1 MLRKLAL
8 LYSNSPP
15 HNLVIYL
22 FVLSVAAIAAF
33 RVPYLYPVA
42 FILASTWYGVAS
54 RQLAGAGAGA
64 QAPDVVVSSELVIAC
79 GIASLLLHVAIAGTR
94 IVDEV
99 ATGKE
104 LSEFA
109 VRDAAYIISEGLIC
123 AAVAPV
129 VAAVMRLG
137 GLEHTAG
144 SNSSPAEFRNILEE
158 FAKRSLGMAQN
169 MERLS
174 SAIAA
179 SAERYE
185 NSAALVSTSL
195 EALATDVRAKTNSVG
210 LQLSALETQANG
222 LGRSM
227 ASTTT
232 EVHKVGVEAS
242 TAFVAI
248 NDSIQ
253 SLETLLNG
261 MRDLASSVNRFIRPD
276 ATADQHNGPR
286 A

>member
-1 MLRKLAL
+1 MLKKLPL
-8 LYSNSPP
+8 LYSNSPL

-33 RVPYLYPVA
+33 RIPYLYPVA

-54 RQLAGAGAGA
+54 RQLADSGV

-104 LSEFA
+104 LSEFS
-109 VRDAAYIISEGLIC
+109 VRDAAYIVSEGLVC

-129 VAAVMRLG
+129 IAAVMRLG
-137 GLEHTAG
+137 GLGRTAAG
-144 SNSSPAEFRNILEE
+144 LSSPAEFRNILEE

-185 NSAALVSTSL
+185 NSAVLVSTAL
-195 EALATDVRAKTNSVG
+195 EALATDVRVKANGVG
-210 LQLSALETQANG
+210 LQLSALESQANG

-242 TAFVAI
+242 AAFVAM

-276 ATADQHNGPR
+276 ATADPHNRPR
-286 A
+286 V

>member
-1 MLRKLAL
+1 MLKKLPL

-33 RVPYLYPVA
+33 RIPYLYPVA
-42 FILASTWYGVAS
+42 FIVASTWYGVAS
-54 RQLAGAGAGA
+54 RQLADSGA

-104 LSEFA
+104 LSEFS
-109 VRDAAYIISEGLIC
+109 VRDAAYIVSEGLVC

-129 VAAVMRLG
+129 IAAVMRLG
-137 GLEHTAG
+137 GLERTAAG
-144 SNSSPAEFRNILEE
+144 LSSPAEFRNILEE

-185 NSAALVSTSL
+185 NSAVLVSTAL
-195 EALATDVRAKTNSVG
+195 EALATDVRVKANGVG
-210 LQLSALETQANG
+210 LQLSALESQANG

-232 EVHKVGVEAS
+232 EIHKVGVEAS
-242 TAFVAI
+242 AAFVAI

-276 ATADQHNGPR
+276 ATADPHDRPR
-286 A
+286 V